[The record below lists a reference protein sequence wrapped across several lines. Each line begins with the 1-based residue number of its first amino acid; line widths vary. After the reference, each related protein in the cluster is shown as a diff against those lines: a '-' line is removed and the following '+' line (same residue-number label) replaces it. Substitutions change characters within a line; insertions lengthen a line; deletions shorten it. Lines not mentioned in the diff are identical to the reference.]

1 MGKKGKK
8 GNQPSTKTVQKE
20 KARLVE
26 DKTFGLKN
34 KGKSKKVQQFVK
46 SVEQTVM
53 NPNRKAAREKSAAE
67 LRKEQKAAEKA
78 RKEELAA
85 LFNVTKTAGETKATF
100 SYEAADEEDEEYPDE
115 EYFAPF
121 NPDENPDALEEWIE
135 RQRARLTAVTPVT
148 LETFQAWKEQKILE
162 KDMEQKK
169 NRRRA
174 EESYRRSGGGISGR
188 DLFDMD
194 ASIFVDDEEGVDV
207 YEFEMEGVD
216 EDLFASEMEGMDL
229 GEGSGIGSSSAP
241 EDNFVSFYPE
251 EYDTATWTLNKTPKQ
266 LLAEWCQTSKNA
278 VPKFIRE
285 DNTPGAIRVAATMA
299 FCGDTVFRPE
309 KASKNAKEGEHNVAL
324 TILRHLERNGD
335 L

>member
-1 MGKKGKK
+1 MC
-8 GNQPSTKTVQKE
+8 P
-20 KARLVE
+20 
-26 DKTFGLKN
+26 
-34 KGKSKKVQQFVK
+34 FV
-46 SVEQTVM
+46 
-53 NPNRKAAREKSAAE
+53 
-67 LRKEQKAAEKA
+67 
-78 RKEELAA
+78 
-85 LFNVTKTAGETKATF
+85 
-100 SYEAADEEDEEYPDE
+100 
-115 EYFAPF
+115 
-121 NPDENPDALEEWIE
+121 
-135 RQRARLTAVTPVT
+135 QRARLTAVTPVT

-251 EYDTATWTLNKTPKQ
+251 FCLHVVPLFLLSTL
-266 LLAEWCQTSKNA
+266 S
-278 VPKFIRE
+278 
-285 DNTPGAIRVAATMA
+285 
-299 FCGDTVFRPE
+299 RPRPLCI
-309 KASKNAKEGEHNVAL
+309 SPM
-324 TILRHLERNGD
+324 I
-335 L
+335 